1 MVTSGGTEA
10 RIVFS
15 GRESAA
21 LESFRPDDAP
31 LADDEVA
38 GRTVVSLLSAGTEIA
53 LYKQERSTPL
63 HPGYAAVFRVERVG
77 RGVAALAPGD
87 LAFCM
92 GPHQSTQRLKA
103 HDALRLPEGLAP
115 ETAVFARMANMALTA
130 IATTAARPPQLAFVC
145 GLGLIGLVSAQAL
158 RLCGYT
164 VLASDPSET
173 RRRLAQAAGI
183 ERLYPDVPTDDPD
196 VAGRVSL
203 FLDCTGRERSV
214 MDGCRI
220 VHRGGEVS
228 LIGVPW
234 EQRSAE
240 PAHELISLVFHRYVR
255 LRSGWEWELPLR
267 AERDGQPNIGDNL
280 RAALSWLADGRLRVD
295 GLAEVALPQDAAAT
309 YRRIAER
316 RRDKL
321 ATVFDWRRN

>member
-1 MVTSGGTEA
+1 MVKGEEMES

-15 GRESAA
+15 DRNAA
-21 LESFRPDDAP
+21 TLESYRPDDSP
-31 LADDEVA
+31 LGEDEVV

-53 LYKQERSTPL
+53 LYKQARSTPL
-63 HPGYAAVFRVERVG
+63 YPGYAAVFRVDRVG

-115 ETAVFARMANMALTA
+115 ESAVFARMANMALTA
-130 IATTAARPPQLAFVC
+130 IATSAARPPQLAFVS
-145 GLGLIGLVSAQAL
+145 GLGLIGLMSAQAL
-158 RLCGYT
+158 RVCGYT
-164 VLASDPSET
+164 VLASDASET
-173 RRRLAQAAGI
+173 RRRLARAAGI
-183 ERLYPDVPTDDPD
+183 ERLYPDVPTDDPE

-203 FLDCTGRERSV
+203 YLDCTGRERSV
-214 MDGCRI
+214 LDGCRV

-228 LIGVPW
+228 LVGVPW
-234 EQRSAE
+234 EPRGEQS
-240 PAHELISLVFHRYVR
+240 AHELISLVFHRYVR

-267 AERDGQPNIGDNL
+267 AEREGQPNIDDNL

-295 GLAEVALPQDAAAT
+295 GLAEVAAPADAAET

-321 ATVFDWRRN
+321 ATVFDWRR